1 MAQGCLK
8 FLKYTM
14 CVANFLCFMCG
25 VALMGL
31 GGYLMA
37 TFKMEGLVPSLAS
50 LNIPSLLLIC
60 GIVITCL
67 SFLGFLGALKENRC
81 LLFTFFLVLF
91 LLMLVE
97 LTAACLML
105 WYERKIQELL
115 EKDLKK
121 GLNDAKQKNSTDQ
134 SDWNWVHSMF
144 QCCGVNNYTD
154 WGDPTPKTCCK
165 ENCNSL
171 NPTNYAKVHPQ
182 FTSDQGQRLRC
193 EREHHLMVLCLQGC
207 LEALNEWFEENYLFA
222 GITVISICIVE
233 VLGMCFAVTL
243 FCHITSS
250 GLGYKL

>member
-105 WYERKIQELL
+105 WNERKVRLHQQTLQRRLSSPRLL
-115 EKDLKK
+115 SEML
-121 GLNDAKQKNSTDQ
+121 Q
-134 SDWNWVHSMF
+134 F
-144 QCCGVNNYTD
+144 QCCGVKNYTD
-154 WGDPTPKTCCK
+154 WGDPTPKT
-165 ENCNSL
+165 
-171 NPTNYAKVHPQ
+171 Y
-182 FTSDQGQRLRC
+182 QGQRSRC
-193 EREHHLMVLCLQGC
+193 EQELHLMVLCLQGC

-222 GITVISICIVE
+222 GITVIAICIVE

>member
-105 WYERKIQELL
+105 WYERKVRLRQQTLQCSRLL
-115 EKDLKK
+115 SEILQFK
-121 GLNDAKQKNSTDQ
+121 
-134 SDWNWVHSMF
+134 
-144 QCCGVNNYTD
+144 CCGVNNYTD

-165 ENCNSL
+165 ENCDSL
-171 NPTNYAKVHPQ
+171 NPTNYKK
-182 FTSDQGQRLRC
+182 
-193 EREHHLMVLCLQGC
+193 GC

>member
-144 QCCGVNNYTD
+144 KCCGVNNYTD

-165 ENCNSL
+165 ENCDSL
-171 NPTNYAKVHPQ
+171 NPTNYKK
-182 FTSDQGQRLRC
+182 
-193 EREHHLMVLCLQGC
+193 GC